1 MGFMRRRE
9 GEEKGGKEKRGGEY
23 FIIYSINDTVIN
35 AEIGIVI
42 DVLQDIRS
50 VDCIGTRGS

>member
-1 MGFMRRRE
+1 MGFMRRRGWKGE
-9 GEEKGGKEKRGGEY
+9 GRKGKERGKY

-42 DVLQDIRS
+42 DVL
-50 VDCIGTRGS
+50 

>member
-1 MGFMRRRE
+1 VRDGFYEKKRGRGE
-9 GEEKGGKEKRGGEY
+9 GRKGKERGKY

-42 DVLQDIRS
+42 DVL
-50 VDCIGTRGS
+50 